1 MPYEGVGL
9 RHRAVASKVTPHGAA
24 CIENGFPGV
33 AFKNAQLGRFVDP
46 STAAA
51 TQVQIGEA
59 FEIQVGGVHEV
70 PRTGNLAAADVGVAA
85 VSDVYIDSA
94 TNTLGLAAQALT
106 GAVLNAGWQKF
117 GKVTQRDTSRT
128 PQVLR
133 VNANDLS
140 FIRGTMP

>member
-1 MPYEGVGL
+1 M
-9 RHRAVASKVTPHGAA
+9 RHRAVATKTTVHGAA

-51 TQVQIGEA
+51 TTVAIGEA
-59 FEIQVGGVHEV
+59 FEIQVGGIHEV
-70 PRTGNLAAADVGVAA
+70 PRSGNLAAADVGAAA
-85 VSDVYIDSA
+85 VSDVYINSA
-94 TNTLGLAAQALT
+94 DNTLGLAAQGLT

-117 GKVTQRDTSRT
+117 GKVTFRDTTRT

-140 FIRGTMP
+140 YVRGTMP